1 MATPKKA
8 PARPSPAAKGR
19 SSAAPVTAF
28 PSVLLAAGLV
38 IGLYAMLP
46 AIFTGGIHLRR
57 GVEIVDHVVPAV
69 VVLILTV
76 VAIVKGAKPESL
88 MLASG
93 VVIVL
98 AGFWMV
104 ATHVGLARQA
114 LNGQASRAGAAY
126 HCSTALAVGA
136 LGVAW
141 VWRYRAAGDV
151 GHPTTSPAGRRR

>member
-8 PARPSPAAKGR
+8 APSRPSPAAKGR
-19 SSAAPVTAF
+19 VAAAGPAGTF

-57 GVEIVDHVVPAV
+57 SVEIVDHVVPAV
-69 VVLILTV
+69 VVLFLTV

-93 VVIVL
+93 VVILL
-98 AGFWMV
+98 AGFWMI
-104 ATHVGLARQA
+104 ATHLGLARQG
-114 LNGQASRAGAAY
+114 LNGQASRAGAAF
-126 HCSTALAVGA
+126 HCSTAIAVAA

-141 VWRYRAAGDV
+141 AWRYREAGE
-151 GHPTTSPAGRRR
+151 GATS